1 MQWHSP
7 GWVLPLGPADPV
19 GLVGLGQSTGWV
31 EGKDAV
37 SVLLRL

>member
-7 GWVLPLGPADPV
+7 GWARSLGPADPV
-19 GLVGLGQSTGWV
+19 GLVGLGQSAGLGG
-31 EGKDAV
+31 GKDAV